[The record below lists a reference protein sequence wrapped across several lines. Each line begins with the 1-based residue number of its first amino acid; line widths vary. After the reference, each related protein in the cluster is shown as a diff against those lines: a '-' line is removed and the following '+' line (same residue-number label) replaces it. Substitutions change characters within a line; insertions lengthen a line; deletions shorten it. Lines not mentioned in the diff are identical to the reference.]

1 MKEKL
6 QVGVIGLGKFGLK
19 FGKTLVDLGHEVL
32 GIDNNYER
40 ISQAQ
45 NILTQVLQADAT
57 NKEALKQIGVSDLT
71 YVLISVGESIA
82 ASTMITMFLKEL
94 NVPKVWAKATNSDHE
109 KLLRK
114 IGIDEVVIPEHMA
127 AKQIANRIAMP
138 GFIEHLPFDKSMGIK
153 EFKVSRWSGKTLR
166 EVDLTNRY
174 DIQVIAVKGSRDE
187 EYRFIPKADDQ
198 MKEGDRIVAIGK
210 ITQLARIKP

>member
-40 ISQAQ
+40 IAQAQ

-57 NKEALKQIGVSDLT
+57 NKEALKQIGVGDLT
-71 YVLISVGESIA
+71 HVLISVGESIA

-94 NVPKVWAKATNSDHE
+94 NVPQVWAKATNSDHE

-153 EFKVSRWSGKTLR
+153 GIQGEQMVRQNAARSGPDKS
-166 EVDLTNRY
+166 
-174 DIQVIAVKGSRDE
+174 I
-187 EYRFIPKADDQ
+187 
-198 MKEGDRIVAIGK
+198 
-210 ITQLARIKP
+210 